1 MLSIT
6 AKRKE
11 KSNMSHEMKEN
22 MFKRSI
28 DHHTQAYLSFIP
40 MNMENQLL
48 ITDEPI
54 ELET

>member
-1 MLSIT
+1 MSYEM
-6 AKRKE
+6 KV
-11 KSNMSHEMKEN
+11 NMS
-22 MFKRSI
+22 KRST

-54 ELET
+54 EFEN